1 MTMERRIQDA
11 MRATAAYEPSPDLFA
26 KVQKSI
32 DQDKAH
38 RRRVRNIVLGV
49 VVFVVA
55 IASWFA
61 VWWNP
66 QPDAA
71 RLPWWSIVTAA
82 VIVEIAVV
90 VIVGPAIRRFGSIYA
105 DDIFRTCPETGGRF
119 LALLD
124 VAYYL
129 VFVGVVAISI
139 PLEPDPAWSLPG
151 GVSAVVQE
159 EAVRVAARLYDLR
172 TPFHGTRVC
181 LDEASGVCPRQ
192 QGCLDSGRSPRTSPR
207 DCRPRRFWRLGRPSD
222 RLVVID
228 GTRFRAGRRGLMRV
242 THWALS
248 IFGGR
253 NDGGP
258 A

>member
-11 MRATAAYEPSPDLFA
+11 MRATAAYEPSPNLFA
-26 KVQKSI
+26 KVQRSI

-38 RRRVRNIVLGV
+38 RRRVRRIVLGV
-49 VVFVVA
+49 VTFVVA
-55 IASWFA
+55 IAAWLA

-66 QPDAA
+66 QPGAA

-82 VIVEIAVV
+82 AIVEIAIVV
-90 VIVGPAIRRFGSIYA
+90 VVGPAIRRFGAIYA

-129 VFVGVVAISI
+129 VFAGVVAISI

-159 EAVRVAARLYDLR
+159 EALRVGILLLVMGMLHAVTIFVLPFTGLVFASTRHRALVRINKVDWTAD
-172 TPFHGTRVC
+172 V
-181 LDEASGVCPRQ
+181 
-192 QGCLDSGRSPRTSPR
+192 
-207 DCRPRRFWRLGRPSD
+207 RRAH
-222 RLVVID
+222 RLVTVVLVVL
-228 GTRFRAGRRGLMRV
+228 GVWVGLQIIWLLLMGLGSV
-242 THWALS
+242 L
-248 IFGGR
+248 GG
-253 NDGGP
+253 